1 MAFDKQGRVLRRIM
15 RWRGYVNTRLKS
27 CPKTVAL
34 IVCSWFVA
42 NDACAFC
49 PFCTAT
55 GLPFRQRY
63 EFADVVGL
71 ASLESVTA
79 DENGGIGLFKF
90 IETFKERGLQPRQE
104 IQTAYFGPNE
114 PNKRYLLQGVE
125 PPDFIWDL
133 PSPISDEA
141 QSYIRAVLKLPDD
154 SSKRL
159 VFFSKH
165 LSSNDTFIATDV
177 YDEFALA
184 PFEEIQ
190 AISKDLD
197 RTQIR
202 QWLDAPSCST
212 QRKQLYFMLLSV
224 CGNNDDADWMEAKLR
239 GNDPSDLQGLDA
251 LIASYLMLEG
261 EQGLDLVNNLFVAD
275 QNRQFKEVFA
285 ALAALRFHASDV
297 KRIESTAIAD
307 HLAAFLDRAD
317 IADLV
322 VSDLMRIGDCRHVD
336 RMRSLYDLS
345 HLNQQL
351 SIRTPIVNYLRCCNS
366 KQAEE
371 LLAEIEKRD
380 PDTIRRAKAQFPLI
394 PKMKVVAEK
403 PDQP

>member
-1 MAFDKQGRVLRRIM
+1 MRRTIM
-15 RWRGYVNTRLKS
+15 RWKNRVNNKLKS
-27 CPKTVAL
+27 CFQTVA
-34 IVCSWFVA
+34 IIACSWFVA
-42 NDACAFC
+42 NNAYAVC
-49 PFCTAT
+49 PFCAAT
-55 GLPFRQRY
+55 GLPFRQRF

-71 ASLESVTA
+71 ASLQSVTA
-79 DENGGIGLFKF
+79 NENGGIGRFKL

-114 PNKRYLLQGVE
+114 PDKRYLLQGVE

-133 PSPISDEA
+133 PSAISDEA
-141 QSYIRAVLKLPDD
+141 QSYIRAVLTLPDD

-159 VFFSKH
+159 VFFAKH

-190 AISKDLD
+190 AISKSLD
-197 RTQIR
+197 RELIR
-202 QWLDAPSCST
+202 QWLNDPSCST
-212 QRKQLYFMLLSV
+212 PRKQLYFMLLSV
-224 CGNNDDADWMEAKLR
+224 CGNKDDADWMEAKLR

-251 LIASYLMLEG
+251 LVASYLMLKG
-261 EQGLDLVNNLFVAD
+261 EQGLDLVNDLFVTN

-285 ALAALRFHASDV
+285 ALAALRFHASNV

-307 HLAAFLDRAD
+307 HLVAFLDRAD

-322 VSDLMRIGDCRHVD
+322 VSDLMRIGDCRHVE
-336 RMRSLYDLS
+336 RMRNLYDLS
-345 HLNQQL
+345 QLNQQL

-366 KQAEE
+366 KEAEE
-371 LLAEIEKRD
+371 LLSEIEKRD

-403 PDQP
+403 PDQSR